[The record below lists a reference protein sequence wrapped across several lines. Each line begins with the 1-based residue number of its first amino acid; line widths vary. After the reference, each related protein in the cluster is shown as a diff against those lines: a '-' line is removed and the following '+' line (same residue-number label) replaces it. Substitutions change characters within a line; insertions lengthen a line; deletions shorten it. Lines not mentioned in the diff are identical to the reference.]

1 MSMSGMPAEWFGL
14 EEAFR
19 GVLSY
24 SLGGVAVTV
33 IVAALHLGSHLK
45 NYSRPRLQRHVVRII
60 FMTPICEYSTG
71 SVPSA
76 EQYSSTR
83 ATLIALYP

>member
-14 EEAFR
+14 GKWEEAFR

-60 FMTPICEYSTG
+60 FMTPICEYSTL
-71 SVPSA
+71 
-76 EQYSSTR
+76 QLNSTAR
-83 ATLIALYP
+83 HVQL